1 MQRLAFDLLF
11 TDIHSRI
18 GMQGFRLCKR
28 FRLMAIDS
36 IIRTISLILAPAVMI
51 SSCAIFLSGIITRYE
66 SVSARMR
73 AMHLERLE
81 LLQGLRHTT
90 SSGVSSDGFSNHRIQ
105 EIENQLPHLLQRHK
119 LLRNA
124 VLAENASIALFVTS
138 MFIIALASL
147 TNSSLIATTALLIFL
162 TGTGGLLV
170 GVIITTL
177 ELSRS
182 QREVT
187 YEIQDGL
194 KLKRDDLM

>member
-1 MQRLAFDLLF
+1 M
-11 TDIHSRI
+11 T
-18 GMQGFRLCKR
+18 
-28 FRLMAIDS
+28 IDS

-51 SSCAIFLSGIITRYE
+51 SSCAIFLNGIITRYE

-73 AMHLERLE
+73 AMHHERLE
-81 LLQGLRHTT
+81 LLQGLGHTT
-90 SSGVSSDGFSNHRIQ
+90 SNGVPSDSFSKHRIQ
-105 EIENQLPHLLQRHK
+105 EIEIQLPHLLQRHK

-194 KLKRDDLM
+194 KLKREDLM